1 MRKMRRKKILSVL
14 CIWSLLVI
22 SLCMAG
28 CSGKEEDN
36 VPKKQEEKESG
47 MAKDIPKQEEKEP
60 EQDEPEGNK
69 IAAPSVTGALHVEGT
84 KLCGSNGEPVQLR
97 GISTHGMA
105 WFPDYIN
112 ADCFAQLHNE
122 WKANVM
128 RLAMYTAES
137 GGYCTDGD
145 KEYLKGLIRDGVK
158 YATEQDMYAIID
170 WHILS
175 DNDPNIHLE
184 EAKAFFAEIS
194 AEYADAD
201 NVLYE
206 ICNEP
211 NGGTAWGDIKS
222 YAQEVIPVIRANDKE
237 AVIIIGTPNWSQFVD
252 QAAADP
258 ITGYENLMYTLHFYA
273 ASHKDDLRGKMASAI
288 DAGLPVFVTEYGICD
303 ASGNGAIDI
312 EQANQWADLMDRYG
326 VSYVAWNL
334 SNKDESSAMFL
345 SSCTKTSG
353 FTDEDLSEAGKWLYQ
368 MLTTRQGGAGADRPG
383 NEPADQTA
391 QDGPES
397 PADSKDGRMLVCGD
411 IEVAMYVKNSW
422 EEEGRPVRQYEL
434 TLKNTSDQQCTNWT
448 VDIPFE
454 ENIVLTDGWNGDYSV
469 QDRTLHITSKEYNGT
484 IPARGE
490 IGDIGFIVKTGD

>member
-1 MRKMRRKKILSVL
+1 MRRKRILAVL
-14 CIWSLLVI
+14 CVMFLLAI
-22 SLCMAG
+22 PICMAG
-28 CSGKEEDN
+28 CGAKKEES

-47 MAKDIPKQEEKEP
+47 KAKDIQEEEKEP
-60 EQDEPEGNK
+60 EQEVPVENK

-112 ADCFAQLHNE
+112 AECFAQLHNE

-145 KEYLKGLIRDGVK
+145 KEYLKGLIRDGVE
-158 YATEQDMYAIID
+158 YATQQDMYVIID

-175 DNDPNIHLE
+175 DNNPNIHLE

-222 YAQEVIPVIRANDKE
+222 YAQEVIPVIRANDEE
-237 AVIIIGTPNWSQFVD
+237 AVIIVGTPNWSQFVD

-273 ASHKDDLRGKMASAI
+273 ATHKDDLRGKMAGAI
-288 DAGLPVFVTEYGICD
+288 DAGLPIFVTEYGICD
-303 ASGNGAIDI
+303 ASGNGAIDTG
-312 EQANQWADLMDRYG
+312 QANQWVDLMDQYK

-334 SNKDESSAMFL
+334 SNKDESSAMLL
-345 SSCTKTSG
+345 SSCSKTSG
-353 FTDEDLSEAGKWLYQ
+353 FKTEDLSETGKWLYQ
-368 MLTTRQGGAGADRPG
+368 MLTQRQAGDKAAQTESRQENDVP
-383 NEPADQTA
+383 EAEQTA
-391 QDGPES
+391 EDGKS
-397 PADSKDGRMLVCGD
+397 TRVLVNGE
-411 IEVAMYVKNSW
+411 IEAAMYLKNSW
-422 EEEGRPVRQYEL
+422 EEEGTPVHQYEL
-434 TLKNTSDQQCTNWT
+434 TIKNTSDQECAKWE

-454 ENIVLTDGWNGDYSV
+454 KNIELTDGWNGEYSV
-469 QDRTLHITSKEYNGT
+469 QDRTIHITSKEYNGRIPSCGT
-484 IPARGE
+484 IE
-490 IGDIGFIVKTGD
+490 DVGFIVKIGN

>member
-1 MRKMRRKKILSVL
+1 MRRKRILAVL
-14 CIWSLLVI
+14 CVMFLLAI
-22 SLCMAG
+22 PICMAG
-28 CSGKEEDN
+28 CGAKKEES

-47 MAKDIPKQEEKEP
+47 KAKDIQEEEKEP
-60 EQDEPEGNK
+60 EQEVPVENK

-112 ADCFAQLHNE
+112 AECFAQLHNE

-145 KEYLKGLIRDGVK
+145 KEYLKGLIRDGVE
-158 YATEQDMYAIID
+158 YATQQDMYVIID

-175 DNDPNIHLE
+175 DNNPNIHLE

-222 YAQEVIPVIRANDKE
+222 YAQEVIPVIRANDEE
-237 AVIIIGTPNWSQFVD
+237 AVIIVGTPNWSQFVD

-273 ASHKDDLRGKMASAI
+273 ATHKDDLRGKMAGAI
-288 DAGLPVFVTEYGICD
+288 DAGLPIFVTEYGICD
-303 ASGNGAIDI
+303 ASGNGAIDTG
-312 EQANQWADLMDRYG
+312 QANQWVDLMDQYG

-353 FTDEDLSEAGKWLYQ
+353 FPEEDLSETGKWLYQ
-368 MLTTRQGGAGADRPG
+368 MLTTRQGGAVAEQSE
-383 NEPADQTA
+383 NEAVQKETA
-391 QDGPES
+391 QDGSNSPE
-397 PADSKDGRMLVCGD
+397 DSKDGQTLVCGD
-411 IEVAMYVKNSW
+411 IEVFMYLKNSW
-422 EEEGRPVRQYEL
+422 EEEGKPVRQYEL
-434 TLKNTSDQQCTNWT
+434 TVKNTSDQQCTNWA

-454 ENIVLTDGWNGDYSV
+454 EKIVLTDGWNGDYSV
-469 QDRTLHITSKEYNGT
+469 QDQTVHITSKEYNGT
-484 IPARGE
+484 IPAGGE
-490 IGDIGFIVKTGD
+490 IGDFGFIVKTGD